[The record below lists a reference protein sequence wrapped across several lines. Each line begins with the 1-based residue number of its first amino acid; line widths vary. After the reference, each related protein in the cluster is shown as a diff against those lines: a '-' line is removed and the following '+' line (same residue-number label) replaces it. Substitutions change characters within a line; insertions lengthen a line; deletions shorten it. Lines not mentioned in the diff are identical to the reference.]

1 MIAAYLSIVNLVP
14 TLSKMRCRSMQVLD
28 KPKNLMFNSVRFFVR
43 KPVVAPEGGAAVNDA
58 LAHGG

>member
-1 MIAAYLSIVNLVP
+1 
-14 TLSKMRCRSMQVLD
+14 MRCRSMQVLD